1 MRVTL
6 ETSGGFTGLRRHATL
21 DTDLDDDLRTL
32 LAALSA
38 AEPAATPATSAQPR
52 YRLTVH
58 HPTGDQTTELT
69 EPNIPTALRP
79 LLTELLR
86 RAAPS

>member
-21 DTDLDDDLRTL
+21 DTDLNDDLQSL
-32 LAALSA
+32 LAGLSA
-38 AEPAATPATSAQPR
+38 AEPAGAPAASAQPR

-58 HPTGDQTTELT
+58 HPTGDQITELT
-69 EPNIPTALRP
+69 ESEVPAALRP

-86 RAAPS
+86 RATP

>member
-6 ETSGGFTGLRRHATL
+6 ETSGGFTGLRRTATL
-21 DTDLDDDLRTL
+21 DTDLDEAVDDLLRHL
-32 LAALSA
+32 GSG
-38 AEPAATPATSAQPR
+38 AATEPPGSSQPR

-58 HPTGDQTTELT
+58 RPTGDQVTELT
-69 EPNIPTALRP
+69 ESEVPAALRP

-86 RAAPS
+86 HARP

>member
-6 ETSGGFTGLRRHATL
+6 ETSGGFTGLRRTATL
-21 DTDLDDDLRTL
+21 DTDLDEAVDDLLRSL
-32 LAALSA
+32 GSGAA
-38 AEPAATPATSAQPR
+38 AEPSGSSQPR

-58 HPTGDQTTELT
+58 RPTGDQVTELT
-69 EPNIPTALRP
+69 ESEVPAALRP

-86 RAAPS
+86 HARP

>member
-6 ETSGGFTGLRRHATL
+6 ETSGGFTGQRRHATL
-21 DTDLDDDLRTL
+21 DTDLDDDLQSL
-32 LAALSA
+32 LADLSA
-38 AEPAATPATSAQPR
+38 TEPAGAPAPSAQPR

-58 HPTGDQTTELT
+58 HPTGDQITELT
-69 EPNIPTALRP
+69 ESEVPATLRP

-86 RAAPS
+86 RATP

>member
-21 DTDLDDDLRTL
+21 DTDLDDDLRSL
-32 LAALSA
+32 LTSLSA
-38 AEPAATPATSAQPR
+38 AEPAPATSAQPR
-52 YRLTVH
+52 YRITVH
-58 HPTGDQTTELT
+58 HPTGDQITELT
-69 EPNIPTALRP
+69 ESQVPAALRP

-86 RAAPS
+86 RATP

>member
-1 MRVTL
+1 MTL
-6 ETSGGFTGLRRHATL
+6 ETSGGFTGLRRHVTL
-21 DTDLDDDLRTL
+21 DTDLDDDLRSVLT
-32 LAALSA
+32 ALSA
-38 AEPAATPATSAQPR
+38 AEPAATPATAAQPR

-69 EPNIPTALRP
+69 EPDVPAALRP

-86 RAAPS
+86 HATPF

>member
-21 DTDLDDDLRTL
+21 DTDLDDDVARL
-32 LAALSA
+32 LDTLSA
-38 AEPAATPATSAQPR
+38 AEPSGSRAASAQPR

-58 HPTGDQTTELT
+58 RPTGDQVTELT
-69 EPNIPTALRP
+69 EADVPAALRP

-86 RAAPS
+86 RATP